1 MCYTLYIIKQAHYST
16 ERTVYNMTH
25 KLIIKDANNNIVSTM
40 TGSKDALS
48 DEAKRLRKQY
58 KRMGYNYKIS
68 VVKR

>member
-1 MCYTLYIIKQAHYST
+1 
-16 ERTVYNMTH
+16 MTH